1 MAHLRNGDRRLP
13 PVTEASETAAFRRA
27 IPFPLSAQ
35 AQRNI
40 TIVAFLVVPVT
51 SLVLFNIYPVAQL
64 FWISLTDFNSIN
76 WSRAK
81 FVGLDNYVALFSRD
95 ARLLAPMV
103 NSLYYLGGS
112 LVQIA
117 LATWFAVTLND
128 TLPGARFFRTI
139 LFLPFVL
146 NAVAAALIFRHV
158 LQLDG
163 TLNDLLEATLGP
175 GAKFQWLDASK
186 NYTNFSLAAASVWRF
201 LGFNLVVT
209 FGVLQSIPSD
219 QYDAARIEGANRW
232 QLFWRITFPSIR
244 LVLLLQLMLSAVGS
258 LEVFEIPQIIT
269 MGAGKTATFAI
280 AMVQTGFEFRRA
292 GMAAAM
298 AVLMLLIVAVFFLLV
313 RIVSKGAGALRA
325 GLPS

>member
-1 MAHLRNGDRRLP
+1 M
-13 PVTEASETAAFRRA
+13 TETVVAAARRA
-27 IPFPLSAQ
+27 RFQLSSR
-35 AQRNI
+35 AQRNT
-40 TIVAFLVVPVT
+40 TIVVFLVVPVV
-51 SLVLFNIYPVAQL
+51 SLVLFNIYPVL
-64 FWISLTDFNSIN
+64 ELLWISLTDFNSIN
-76 WSRAK
+76 WARAK
-81 FVGLDNYVALFSRD
+81 FVGAQNYFGLFGRD

-128 TLPGARFFRTI
+128 RLPGSRVFRTI

-163 TLNDLLEATLGP
+163 TLNDLLGALFGP
-175 GAKFQWLDASK
+175 GAKFPWLDASK
-186 NYTNFSLAAASVWRF
+186 SYTNFSLAAASVWRY

-209 FGVLQSIPSD
+209 FGVLQSIPQD
-219 QYDAARIEGANRW
+219 QYDAARLEGANGW
-232 QLFWRITFPSIR
+232 QTFWRITFPSIR

-280 AMVQTGFEFRRA
+280 NMIQTGFEFRRA
-292 GMAAAM
+292 GVAAAM
-298 AVLMLLIVAVFFLLV
+298 AVVMLLIVAVFFVATRLISHSSRLV
-313 RIVSKGAGALRA
+313 GEATAR
-325 GLPS
+325 

>member
-1 MAHLRNGDRRLP
+1 MTDAAIGRKTARP
-13 PVTEASETAAFRRA
+13 PFRFSSRT
-27 IPFPLSAQ
+27 
-35 AQRNI
+35 QRNI
-40 TIVAFLVVPVT
+40 TILVFLIVPVV
-51 SLVLFNIYPVAQL
+51 SLLVLNIYPVLQL

-76 WSRAK
+76 WARAK
-81 FVGLDNYVALFSRD
+81 FVGVQNYVALAGRD
-95 ARLLAPMV
+95 RVLIAPMV

-112 LVQIA
+112 LVQIV
-117 LATWFAVTLND
+117 LATWFAVTLNEK
-128 TLPGARFFRTI
+128 LPGSQLFRTI

-163 TLNDLLEATLGP
+163 TLNDLLIALFGP

-186 NYTNFSLAAASVWRF
+186 GYTNFSLAAASVWRY

-209 FGVLQSIPSD
+209 FGVLQSIPQD
-219 QYDAARIEGANRW
+219 QYDAAKLEGANGW
-232 QLFWRITFPSIR
+232 QSFWRITFPSIR

-280 AMVQTGFEFRRA
+280 NMVQTGFQFRRA
-292 GMAAAM
+292 GAAAAM
-298 AVLMLLIVAVFFLLV
+298 AVLMLAIVAIFFLLT
-313 RIVSKGAGALRA
+313 RIISKAGAIREEMTR
-325 GLPS
+325 